1 MNETIRKLREQHNYS
16 QTYLASV
23 LKVSRQMYI
32 KYENGEVEPP
42 VKAVKALSRLYS
54 IPYSEIIDNRLAS
67 KAPDMAAE
75 SEPSYC
81 VHDEEAPFYY
91 PIPVEKGYSLKKKI
105 QRLSNDSLK
114 MVMDF
119 VDFLPQKEAEQSKV
133 LQPKVKTKKAFFDLA
148 GKIDIEADAV
158 MELREISKI

>member
-42 VKAVKALSRLYS
+42 VKAVKALSQLYS
-54 IPYSEIIDNRLAS
+54 VPYSEIIDNRLTT

-81 VHDEEAPFYY
+81 VHDEETPFYY
-91 PIPVEKGYSLKKKI
+91 PIPVEKGYSLKEKI
-105 QRLSNDSLK
+105 QELSNDSFK
-114 MVMDF
+114 MVINF
-119 VDFLPQKEAEQSKV
+119 VDFLTQKEAEQSKV
-133 LQPKVKTKKAFFDLA
+133 LQSKVKSKKAFFDLA
-148 GKIDIEADAV
+148 GRIDIDPDAV